1 MTRLRSALRAIAR
14 LAARR
19 LRGGAV
25 DRRTAFRD
33 IYARNSWGSNES
45 VSGPGSELG
54 FTSGLQ
60 VELAKM
66 LRELGV
72 QSLADAP
79 CGDFNWMRCVDLAG
93 IRYLGV
99 DIVAELIEMNRKRF
113 GRDGVEFM
121 TLDIVSQEV
130 PRADLIFCRHCFIH
144 LSNNDIRAAVS
155 NFRKSGS
162 TWLLTTQATHVDAN
176 ADIDSG
182 SFRLINLERPPF
194 NFPPAERMI
203 RDDATAEERESSWL
217 GLWSLASLERLGY

>member
-1 MTRLRSALRAIAR
+1 MTRLRTALRAIAR

-99 DIVAELIEMNRKRF
+99 DIVAELIEMNRKQKLFFHRSLRF
-113 GRDGVEFM
+113 IWYSCLSF
-121 TLDIVSQEV
+121 LLHFFSQRRFSQNSCFQLLARQV
-130 PRADLIFCRHCFIH
+130 PME
-144 LSNNDIRAAVS
+144 
-155 NFRKSGS
+155 
-162 TWLLTTQATHVDAN
+162 TWL
-176 ADIDSG
+176 
-182 SFRLINLERPPF
+182 R
-194 NFPPAERMI
+194 
-203 RDDATAEERESSWL
+203 
-217 GLWSLASLERLGY
+217 